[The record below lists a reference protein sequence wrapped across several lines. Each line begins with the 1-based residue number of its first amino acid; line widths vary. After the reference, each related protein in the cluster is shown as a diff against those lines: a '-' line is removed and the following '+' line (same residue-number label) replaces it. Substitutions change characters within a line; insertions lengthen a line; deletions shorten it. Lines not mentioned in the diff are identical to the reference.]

1 MALSSIILRLARNP
15 GAEHPD
21 ADPHDGYTITA
32 PLTDD
37 GHLDE
42 AAVARS
48 AAQCRVWRFQP
59 DADDRVGRLVRRGSG
74 WAIHYGADAE
84 EAPDEAV
91 YRLRHHRFVIGG
103 KIMRLDGV
111 QQKFSRLI
119 DSSRPEQTVADGAPD
134 EETRKRL
141 IAVGVKGR
149 SSEVPGVVEATHLA
163 AKY

>member
-32 PLTDD
+32 PLTHD

-103 KIMRLDGV
+103 YVSISDGQGEV
-111 QQKFSRLI
+111 LTYRVT
-119 DSSRPEQTVADGAPD
+119 EVAPVR
-134 EETRKRL
+134 T
-141 IAVGVKGR
+141 
-149 SSEVPGVVEATHLA
+149 EAA
-163 AKY
+163 

>member
-15 GAEHPD
+15 GADHPD
-21 ADPHDGYTITA
+21 ADPHDGYTINA

-42 AAVARS
+42 AALARS

-91 YRLRHHRFVIGG
+91 YRLRHHRFVLGG
-103 KIMRLDGV
+103 YVSISDGQGEV
-111 QQKFSRLI
+111 LTYRVT
-119 DSSRPEQTVADGAPD
+119 EVAPVR
-134 EETRKRL
+134 T
-141 IAVGVKGR
+141 
-149 SSEVPGVVEATHLA
+149 EAA
-163 AKY
+163 

>member
-103 KIMRLDGV
+103 YVSISDGQGEV
-111 QQKFSRLI
+111 LTYRVT
-119 DSSRPEQTVADGAPD
+119 EVAPVR
-134 EETRKRL
+134 T
-141 IAVGVKGR
+141 
-149 SSEVPGVVEATHLA
+149 EAA
-163 AKY
+163 